1 MFKNELCYFKTCL
14 WAPHIILAGALV
26 PAGTVLETPDIEG
39 AQVKVVELIR
49 WDQLGRQ
56 VNGKIRSGP

>member
-1 MFKNELCYFKTCL
+1 MSCAIFRTGLR
-14 WAPHIILAGALV
+14 APHMVLAGALV